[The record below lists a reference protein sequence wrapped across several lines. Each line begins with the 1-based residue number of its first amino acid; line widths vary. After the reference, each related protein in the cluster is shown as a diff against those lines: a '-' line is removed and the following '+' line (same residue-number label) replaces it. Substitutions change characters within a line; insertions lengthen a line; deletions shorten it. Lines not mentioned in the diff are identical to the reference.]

1 MIMMQFT
8 QLPEPRW
15 LVLGGLIIMGLLIT
29 SYAWARGRSQ
39 PWVRALCAFLRLLAI
54 VGLVLCLLDPQWI
67 EKTIHSRRARL
78 AILVDT
84 SRSMATTD
92 VPGGR
97 LASARNWMERH
108 VAAAKPENVDLLQ
121 LRFSETIT
129 VETNRPI
136 LSQADGPSSGIS
148 RALESLLS
156 LPPEEPL
163 TGVLLVSDGI
173 ETEGRDPEAAA
184 RRLRRHGVK
193 VHTLLSGTT
202 NELKDVRIT
211 GLEVRRAVAENAPTR
226 VMVDVRSPGFTGKT
240 VTVQVRKDGQ
250 ILAAKPLNLNGD
262 AQHIELDFIPR
273 MRGFQVYEVSVSSS
287 PGEWLASNNQRPFG
301 LEVVDPTLRV
311 LYMEGT
317 PQNNQSPQP
326 EWKYLKDALQSD
338 PGIKVTTLYRP
349 FGNNGQYLN
358 TVDADPETGERIYP
372 VDHPT
377 LGFPKTLAGLLDY
390 DVVIHSDILRSSFSP
405 LQVTNMARLVE
416 EFGGGF
422 LMIGGNSAFGR
433 GGYHQTLLDRIIPVA
448 MEGAFDSS
456 KEDFQPKVPRAAW
469 THPIMAIGATA
480 EETRKIWTEK
490 FPTLHGINR
499 MERAKPG
506 AQVLAYADNAP
517 QGFDGDVL
525 LAVQEVGRGRTMA
538 FTSDTTR
545 SWGADFETLWGEPRN
560 TRWPVTEDNCD
571 SRYYRRFWV
580 NAIRWLAAGRSSRT
594 NPPVLLDLSNSYITP
609 GASASASIHVRD
621 PAQQEVT
628 DAEVTLFA
636 GSGASSNAVGVA
648 HFDPTRRAYVAPIT
662 LQKPGT
668 FVVSAVAR
676 RGEVLLGVDR
686 QLLVAES
693 VDPELADLQARP
705 PVMAAISRAGDG
717 TEHRI
722 EDTQPSVLD
731 SLWKDLPTPTVE
743 FHRKPLWDR
752 PVYLAILLGLL
763 VAEWSLRRWK
773 GLA

>member
-1 MIMMQFT
+1 MMQFT
-8 QLPEPRW
+8 HSLEPRW
-15 LVLGGLIIMGLLIT
+15 WIAVGIAAVVFLALSYGL
-29 SYAWARGRSQ
+29 ARGRTR
-39 PWVRALCAFLRLLAI
+39 PWVRTLCGFLRLTAI
-54 VGLVLCLLDPQWI
+54 AGLVICLLEPQWI
-67 EKTIHSRRARL
+67 EKTVHPRRSRL
-78 AILVDT
+78 AVLVDT

-97 LASARNWMERH
+97 LEAARTWIARH
-108 VAAAKPENVDLLQ
+108 VIAAKPDTVDVLP
-121 LRFSETIT
+121 LRFSQSVT
-129 VETNRPI
+129 VETNGIRNT
-136 LSQADGPSSGIS
+136 ADGPASGIS
-148 RALESLLS
+148 RALDSLLA
-156 LPPEEPL
+156 LPPEEAL

-173 ETEGRDPEAAA
+173 ETEGQDPETAA
-184 RRLRRHGVK
+184 RRLRRHGLR
-193 VHTLLSGTT
+193 VHTLLSGST
-202 NELKDVRIT
+202 NEVRDVRIT
-211 GLEVRRAVAENAPTR
+211 GLEVRRAVAEKAPTR
-226 VMVDVRSPGFTGKT
+226 VSVDLRSPGFAGRT
-240 VTVQVRKDGQ
+240 VTVQIRKDGQ
-250 ILAAKPLNLNGD
+250 ILAAKALDLNGD
-262 AQHIELDFIPR
+262 SQHLDLEFTPR
-273 MRGFQVYEVSVSSS
+273 QRGFQVYEVGVSTS

-338 PGIKVTTLYRP
+338 PGIRVTTLYRQ

-372 VDHPT
+372 VEHPT
-377 LGFPKTLAGLLDY
+377 HGFPKTLAGLLDH
-390 DVVIHSDILRSSFSP
+390 DVVIHSDIRRDSFSP
-405 LQVTNMARLVE
+405 LQLTNMARLVE

-456 KEDFQPKVPRAAW
+456 KEDFQPKVPRTAW
-469 THPIMAIGATA
+469 THPIVAIGADA
-480 EETRKIWTEK
+480 EETRRIWTEK

-506 AQVLAYADNAP
+506 ARVLAYADNAP

-545 SWGADFETLWGEPRN
+545 SWGADFETLWGEARN
-560 TRWPVTEDNCD
+560 PKWPVTEDNCD

-580 NAIRWLAAGRSSRT
+580 NAIRWLAAGRSNRT
-594 NPPVLLDLSNSYITP
+594 NPPVLLDLSASYVTP
-609 GASASASIHVRD
+609 GGSATASVRVRD
-621 PAQQEVT
+621 PEQREIS

-636 GSGASSNAVGVA
+636 GSGTSSNAIGVA
-648 HFDPTRRAYVAPIT
+648 RFDPARRAYVAPVT
-662 LQKPGT
+662 LRLPGT
-668 FVVSAVAR
+668 FVISAVAQ
-676 RGEVLLGVDR
+676 RGGEPLGVDR
-686 QLLVAES
+686 QLLVAET

-705 PVMAAISRAGDG
+705 AVMDAVARAAEGVA
-717 TEHRI
+717 HRI
-722 EDTQPSVLD
+722 SDTHPQSLET
-731 SLWKDLPTPTVE
+731 LWKDLPPPWIE

-752 PVYLAILLGLL
+752 PLFLGLLLGLL
-763 VAEWSLRRWK
+763 VLEWSLRRWK

>member
-1 MIMMQFT
+1 MMQFT

-15 LVLGGLIIMGLLIT
+15 LVLAGIIIVSLVALSYGL
-29 SYAWARGRSQ
+29 ARGRTQ
-39 PWVRALCAFLRLLAI
+39 PWVRTLCGLMRLTAI

-67 EKTIHSRRARL
+67 EKTVHPRRARL
-78 AILVDT
+78 AVLIDT

-97 LASARNWMERH
+97 LAAARAWIDRH
-108 VAAAKPENVDLLQ
+108 VLPAKPGAVDVLA
-121 LRFSETIT
+121 LRFSDRVTL
-129 VETNRPI
+129 ETNGVAT
-136 LSQADGPSSGIS
+136 QAEGPSSGLS
-148 RALESLLS
+148 RALDSLLT
-156 LPPEEPL
+156 LPPEDPL

-173 ETEGRDPEAAA
+173 ETEGLDPEAAA
-184 RRLRRHGVK
+184 RRLRRHGLR

-202 NELKDVRIT
+202 NELRDVRIT
-211 GLEVRRAVAENAPTR
+211 GVEVRRAVAEKAPTR
-226 VMVDVRSPGFTGKT
+226 VSVDLRSPGFAGKT
-240 VTVQVRKDGQ
+240 VTVQIRKEGQ
-250 ILAAKPLNLNGD
+250 ILSAKPLDLNGD
-262 AQHIELDFIPR
+262 AQHVELEFTPR
-273 MRGFQVYEVSVSSS
+273 MRGFQVYEVSVSTS

-311 LYMEGT
+311 VYMEGT

-338 PGIKVTTLYRP
+338 PGIQVTTLYRQ

-358 TVDADPETGERIYP
+358 TVDSDPETGERIYP
-372 VDHPT
+372 VEHPT
-377 LGFPKTLAGLLDY
+377 QGFPKNLAGLLNY
-390 DVVIHSDILRSSFSP
+390 DVVIHSDIRRDSFSP
-405 LQVTNMARLVE
+405 LQLTNMARLVE

-456 KEDFQPKVPRAAW
+456 KEDFQPKIPRAAW
-469 THPIMAIGATA
+469 THPIVAIGADA

-560 TRWPVTEDNCD
+560 PKWPVSEDNCD

-594 NPPVLLDLSNSYITP
+594 NPPVLLDLSSAYVTP
-609 GASASASIHVRD
+609 GATASASIRVRD
-621 PAQQEVT
+621 LAQREVT

-636 GSGASSNAVGVA
+636 GTGASSNAVAVA
-648 HFDPTRRAYVAPIT
+648 RYDPARHAYVASVT

-668 FVVSAVAR
+668 FVISAVAQR
-676 RGEVLLGVDR
+676 AGESLGVDR
-686 QLLVAES
+686 QLLVAEN

-705 PVMAAISRAGDG
+705 AVMEGMARAGDG
-717 TEHRI
+717 MAHRVEETDPRRLEALWGDLPQPRI
-722 EDTQPSVLD
+722 EFL
-731 SLWKDLPTPTVE
+731 
-743 FHRKPLWDR
+743 RKPLWDR
-752 PVYLAILLGLL
+752 PLYLAILLGLL
-763 VAEWSLRRWK
+763 VLEWSLRRWK

>member
-1 MIMMQFT
+1 MMQFT
-8 QLPEPRW
+8 HSLEPRGW
-15 LVLGGLIIMGLLIT
+15 ILGGLVAVGFLALSYGL
-29 SYAWARGRSQ
+29 ARGRSR
-39 PWVRALCAFLRLLAI
+39 PWVRTLCGFLRFTAI
-54 VGLVLCLLDPQWI
+54 AGLVLCLLEPQWV
-67 EKTIHSRRARL
+67 EKTVHPRRARL
-78 AILVDT
+78 AVLVDT

-92 VPGGR
+92 VPGSR
-97 LASARNWMERH
+97 LAAARAWIDRH
-108 VAAAKPENVDLLQ
+108 VSAAKPDTVDLLP
-121 LRFSETIT
+121 LRFSDTLLPD
-129 VETNRPI
+129 TNGVTAA
-136 LSQADGPSSGIS
+136 ADGPSTGLS
-148 RALESLLS
+148 RALESLLA
-156 LPPEEPL
+156 LPPEAPL

-173 ETEGRDPEAAA
+173 ETEGLDPEAAA
-184 RRLRRHGVK
+184 RRLRRHGLR

-202 NELKDVRIT
+202 NEVRDVRIT
-211 GLEVRRAVAENAPTR
+211 GLEVRRAVAEKAPTR
-226 VMVDVRSPGFTGKT
+226 VSVDLRSPGFAGKT
-240 VTVQVRKDGQ
+240 VTVQIRKDGQ
-250 ILAAKPLNLNGD
+250 ILAAKPLELTGD
-262 AQHIELDFIPR
+262 SQHLDLEFTPR
-273 MRGFQVYEVSVSSS
+273 QRGFQVYEVSVSTS
-287 PGEWLASNNQRPFG
+287 PGEWLSSNNQRPFG

-317 PQNNQSPQP
+317 PQNSQSPQP

-338 PGIKVTTLYRP
+338 PGIRVTTLYRQ

-372 VDHPT
+372 VEHPT
-377 LGFPKTLAGLLDY
+377 HGFPKALPGLLDY
-390 DVVIHSDILRSSFSP
+390 DVVIHSDIRRDSFSP
-405 LQVTNMARLVE
+405 LQLTNMARLVE

-469 THPIMAIGATA
+469 THPIVAIGADA
-480 EETRKIWTEK
+480 EETRRIWTEK

-506 AQVLAYADNAP
+506 ALVLAYADNAP

-545 SWGADFETLWGEPRN
+545 SWGADFETLWGEARN
-560 TRWPVTEDNCD
+560 PKWPVTEDNCD

-580 NAIRWLAAGRSSRT
+580 NAIRWLAAGRSNRT
-594 NPPVLLDLSNSYITP
+594 NPPVLLDLSASYVTP
-609 GASASASIHVRD
+609 GASATASVRVRD
-621 PAQQEVT
+621 REQREVS

-636 GSGASSNAVGVA
+636 GSGTSSNAIGVA
-648 HFDPTRRAYVAPIT
+648 RFDPARRAYVAPVT
-662 LQKPGT
+662 LQRSGT
-668 FVVSAVAR
+668 FVISAVAR
-676 RGEVLLGVDR
+676 RGDEAMGVDR
-686 QLLVAES
+686 QLLVAEA

-705 PVMAAISRAGDG
+705 AVMTAVARVGEGVA
-717 TEHRI
+717 HRI
-722 EDTQPSVLD
+722 SDTEPHGLEA
-731 SLWKDLPTPTVE
+731 LWQDLPQPWIE

-752 PVYLAILLGLL
+752 PIFLGLLLGLL
-763 VAEWSLRRWK
+763 VLEWSLRRWK

>member
-1 MIMMQFT
+1 MMQFT
-8 QLPEPRW
+8 RLPEPRW
-15 LVLGGLIIMGLLIT
+15 LILGGIVLLGLLAL
-29 SYAWARGRSQ
+29 SYGFARGRSR
-39 PWVRALCAFLRLLAI
+39 PWVRTLCGLLRLTAI
-54 VGLVLCLLDPQWI
+54 TGLVLCLLDPQWI
-67 EKTIHSRRARL
+67 EKTVHPRRARL
-78 AILVDT
+78 AVLVDT

-97 LASARNWMERH
+97 LAAAREWIARH
-108 VAAAKPENVDLLQ
+108 VVTAKPGTVDVLP
-121 LRFSETIT
+121 LRFSDTLT
-129 VETNRPI
+129 PETNGVA
-136 LSQADGPSSGIS
+136 SAAEGPSTGIS
-148 RALESLLS
+148 RALDSLLM
-156 LPPEEPL
+156 LPPDEPL

-173 ETEGRDPEAAA
+173 ETEGQDPEAAA
-184 RRLRRHGVK
+184 RRLRRHGLR

-202 NELKDVRIT
+202 NEVRDVRIT
-211 GLEVRRAVAENAPTR
+211 GLEVRRAVAEKAPTR
-226 VMVDVRSPGFTGKT
+226 VSVDLRSPGFAGKS

-250 ILAAKPLNLNGD
+250 ILAAKPLDLNGD
-262 AQHIELDFIPR
+262 AQHLDLEFTPR
-273 MRGFQVYEVSVSSS
+273 QRGFQVYEVAVSTS

-338 PGIKVTTLYRP
+338 PGIRVTTLYRQ

-358 TVDADPETGERIYP
+358 TVDSDPETGERIYP
-372 VDHPT
+372 VEHPT
-377 LGFPKTLAGLLDY
+377 QGFPRTLQGLLDY
-390 DVVIHSDILRSSFSP
+390 DVVIHSDIRRDSFSP
-405 LQVTNMARLVE
+405 LQLTNMARLVE

-469 THPIMAIGATA
+469 SHPIVAIGADA
-480 EETRKIWTEK
+480 EETRRIWTEK

-517 QGFDGDVL
+517 QGFEGDVL

-545 SWGADFETLWGEPRN
+545 SWGADFETLWGEARN
-560 TRWPVTEDNCD
+560 PKWPVTEDNCD

-580 NAIRWLAAGRSSRT
+580 NAIRWLAAGRGSRT
-594 NPPVLLDLSNSYITP
+594 NPPVLLDLSASYVTP
-609 GASASASIHVRD
+609 GATATASVRVHD
-621 PAQQEVT
+621 RAQREVT

-636 GSGASSNAVGVA
+636 GSGTSSNAIGVA
-648 HFDPTRRAYVAPIT
+648 RYDPARRAYVAPVT
-662 LQKPGT
+662 LRRPGT
-668 FVVSAVAR
+668 FVIGAVAR
-676 RGEVLLGVDR
+676 RGDESLGVDR
-686 QLLVAES
+686 QLLVAET

-705 PVMAAISRAGDG
+705 PVMEAVARAGEG
-717 TEHRI
+717 SAHRI
-722 EDTQPSVLD
+722 ADTDPRGLEG
-731 SLWKDLPTPTVE
+731 LWKELPRPWVE

-752 PVYLAILLGLL
+752 PVFLALLLGLL
-763 VAEWSLRRWK
+763 VLEWSLRRWK

>member
-1 MIMMQFT
+1 MMRFT
-8 QLPEPRW
+8 LLPEPHW
-15 LVLGGLIIMGLLIT
+15 LVLGGFITVALLIA
-29 SYAWARGRSQ
+29 SYASARGRTQ
-39 PWVRALCAFLRLLAI
+39 RWVRGLCAFLRLLAI
-54 VGLVLCLLDPQWI
+54 VGLVVCLLDPQWI
-67 EKTIHSRRARL
+67 EKTIHPRRARL
-78 AILVDT
+78 AVLLDT
-84 SRSMATTD
+84 SRSMATAD
-92 VPGGR
+92 VAGGR
-97 LASARNWMERH
+97 LGAAQAWIERH
-108 VAAAKPENVDLLQ
+108 LRSTLPDSIDLLR
-121 LRFSETIT
+121 LRFSDT
-129 VETNRPI
+129 VAMETNSAPSR
-136 LSQADGPSSGIS
+136 AEGPSSAIAK
-148 RALESLLS
+148 ALDSLTH
-156 LPPEEPL
+156 LPTGEPV

-173 ETEGRDPEAAA
+173 ETGGLDPADSA
-184 RRLRRHGVK
+184 RRLRRHGLR

-202 NELKDVRIT
+202 NELQDVRIT

-226 VMVDVRSPGFTGKT
+226 VTVAVRSPGFAGKT

-250 ILAAKPLNLNGD
+250 ILAAKPLALDGQS
-262 AQHIELDFIPR
+262 QHLDLEFTPR
-273 MRGFQVYEVSVSSS
+273 LRGFQIYEVSVSASA
-287 PGEWLASNNQRPFG
+287 GEWLASNNQRPFG

-338 PGIKVTTLYRP
+338 PGIKVTTLYRQ

-372 VDHPT
+372 VEHPT
-377 LGFPKTLAGLLDY
+377 HGFPRTLSGLLDY
-390 DVVIHSDILRSSFSP
+390 DVVIHSDIRRDSFTP

-469 THPIMAIGATA
+469 THPIVAIGADP
-480 EETRKIWTEK
+480 EETRKIWTDK

-560 TRWPVTEDNCD
+560 PKWPVTEDNCD
-571 SRYYRRFWV
+571 NRYYRRFWV

-594 NPPVLLDLSNSYITP
+594 NPPVVLDLSNAYITP
-609 GASASASIHVRD
+609 GATASASIQVRD
-621 PAQQEVT
+621 QTQREVT

-636 GSGASSNAVGVA
+636 GSGTSSNAVGVA
-648 HFDPTRRAYVAPIT
+648 RFDPTRRAYVAPVS
-662 LQKPGT
+662 LQRAGT
-668 FVVSAVAR
+668 FVISAVAR
-676 RGEVLLGVDR
+676 RGEEWLGVDR

-693 VDPELADLQARP
+693 VDPEMADLQARP
-705 PVMAAISRAGDG
+705 TVMDAIARAGEG
-717 TEHRI
+717 LAHRV
-722 EDTQPSVLD
+722 EDTPASGLE
-731 SLWKDLPTPTVE
+731 SLWKDLPAPTVE

-752 PVYLAILLGLL
+752 PVFLAILLGLL
-763 VAEWSLRRWK
+763 VLEWSLRRWK

>member
-1 MIMMQFT
+1 MMQFT
-8 QLPEPRW
+8 RLPDPRW
-15 LVLGGLIIMGLLIT
+15 LILAAILVLGLLAL
-29 SYAWARGRSQ
+29 SYGSARGRSR
-39 PWVRALCAFLRLLAI
+39 PWIRMLCGLLRLSAL

-67 EKTIHSRRARL
+67 EKTVHPRRARL
-78 AILVDT
+78 AVLLDT

-97 LASARNWMERH
+97 LPAAREWIARH
-108 VAAAKPENVDLLQ
+108 VVAGKPPTVDVLP
-121 LRFSETIT
+121 LRFSDTLAL
-129 VETNRPI
+129 ETNGVASP
-136 LSQADGPSSGIS
+136 AEGPSTGIS
-148 RALESLLS
+148 RALDSLLT

-173 ETEGRDPEAAA
+173 ETEGQDPEAAA
-184 RRLRRHGVK
+184 RRLRRHGLR

-202 NELKDVRIT
+202 NEVRDVRIT
-211 GLEVRRAVAENAPTR
+211 GLEVRRAVAEKAPTR
-226 VMVDVRSPGFTGKT
+226 ISVDLRSPGFAGRT

-250 ILAAKPLNLNGD
+250 ILAAKALDLNGD
-262 AQHIELDFIPR
+262 SQHLDLEFTPR
-273 MRGFQVYEVSVSSS
+273 QRGFQVYEVSVSAS

-338 PGIKVTTLYRP
+338 PGIRVTTLYRQ

-358 TVDADPETGERIYP
+358 TVDSDPETGERIYP
-372 VDHPT
+372 VEHPT
-377 LGFPKTLAGLLDY
+377 QGFPRTLPGLLDY
-390 DVVIHSDILRSSFSP
+390 DVVIHSDIRRDSFSP
-405 LQVTNMARLVE
+405 LQLTNMARLVE

-469 THPIMAIGATA
+469 THPIVAIGADA
-480 EETRKIWTEK
+480 EETRRIWTEK

-560 TRWPVTEDNCD
+560 PKWPVTEDNCD

-580 NAIRWLAAGRSSRT
+580 NAIRWLAAGRASRT
-594 NPPVLLDLSNSYITP
+594 NPPVLLDLSASYVTP
-609 GASASASIHVRD
+609 GATATASVRVHD
-621 PAQQEVT
+621 QAQREVT
-628 DAEVTLFA
+628 DAQVTLFA
-636 GSGASSNAVGVA
+636 GSGSSSNAVGVA
-648 HFDPTRRAYVAPIT
+648 RFDPARRAYVAPVT
-662 LQKPGT
+662 LQRPGT

-676 RGEVLLGVDR
+676 RGDESLGVDR
-686 QLLVAES
+686 QLLVAET

-705 PVMAAISRAGDG
+705 TVMEALAREGEGSA
-717 TEHRI
+717 HRVS
-722 EDTQPSVLD
+722 DTDPRGLEA
-731 SLWKDLPTPTVE
+731 LWRDLPRPWVE
-743 FHRKPLWDR
+743 FHRKSLWDR
-752 PVYLAILLGLL
+752 PLHLALLLGLL
-763 VAEWSLRRWK
+763 VLEWSLRRWK

>member
-1 MIMMQFT
+1 MTMMQFT
-8 QLPEPRW
+8 QMPEPRW

-39 PWVRALCAFLRLLAI
+39 PWVRTLCAFLRLLAI

-97 LASARNWMERH
+97 LTAARNWMERH

-121 LRFSETIT
+121 LRFSETTT
-129 VETNRPI
+129 VETNRSI

-184 RRLRRHGVK
+184 RRLRRHGLK

-250 ILAAKPLNLNGD
+250 ILAAKPLHLNGD
-262 AQHIELDFIPR
+262 TQHIELDFTPR

-349 FGNNGQYLN
+349 FGNYGQYLN
-358 TVDADPETGERIYP
+358 TVDADPETGERIHP

-456 KEDFQPKVPRAAW
+456 KEDFQPRIPQAAW
-469 THPIMAIGATA
+469 THPIVAIGATA
-480 EETRKIWTEK
+480 EETRKIWTER

-517 QGFDGDVL
+517 RGFDGDVL

-560 TRWPVTEDNCD
+560 ARWPVTEDNCD

-609 GASASASIHVRD
+609 GSSASASIHVRD
-621 PAQQEVT
+621 QTQQEVT

-636 GSGASSNAVGVA
+636 GSGTSSNTVGMA
-648 HFDPTRRAYVAPIT
+648 RFDPTRRVYVAPIS

-676 RGEVLLGVDR
+676 RGGLLLGVDR
-686 QLLVAES
+686 QLLVAEA

-705 PVMAAISRAGDG
+705 PVMSAISKAGG
-717 TEHRI
+717 GMAHRI
-722 EDTQPSVLD
+722 EETQPTGLD
-731 SLWKDLPTPTVE
+731 SLWKDLPPPTVE